1 MVRLIYSPIAA
12 GFRAQ
17 RGKDVLTGGEMMKRL
32 AILTLALLL
41 IAGVAYAK
49 DYEVKKKAGDYEIK
63 AKIDKNPPVVGVNQ
77 IKIEIKDASGKY
89 INDAKVKIEYSMP
102 AMPGMPPMNYKTDA
116 EFKGSEYKAN
126 LNFSMA
132 GPWNV
137 VIKVTRD
144 GKTSS
149 MKFNI
154 DIR

>member
-1 MVRLIYSPIAA
+1 MI
-12 GFRAQ
+12 
-17 RGKDVLTGGEMMKRL
+17 KRL
-32 AILTLALLL
+32 TILTLALLL
-41 IAGVAYAK
+41 IAGAAYAK

-77 IKIEIKDASGKY
+77 IKVEVKDASGKY

-102 AMPGMPPMNYKTDA
+102 AMPGMPPMNYKTDT
-116 EFKGSEYKAN
+116 ELKGSEYKAN

-137 VIKVTRD
+137 VIKVIRD